1 MELIVDT
8 IWLKAPR
15 SSYGFDFRSCN
26 SFSVFS
32 CIKTM
37 ESPSTCR
44 NSYCRCVKLAC
55 IFVIVSSSNEISA
68 SWKHIANLIW
78 KRISRSRV
86 SKFILYPIDR
96 IRLIGRNQN
105 PFPSKDNVSCLDCF
119 HTWRNSRI
127 IIFIVV
133 IKYPS
138 PSAIRI
144 LKSCFRWHFNASF
157 FTLDKFSFVSD

>member
-1 MELIVDT
+1 MELIIYT
-8 IWLKAPR
+8 IRRKAP
-15 SSYGFDFRSCN
+15 SSCDGLHFRTCN
-26 SFSVFS
+26 SFSIFR

-37 ESPSTCR
+37 ESPSTSW
-44 NSYCRCVKLAC
+44 NSYCGCVKFAC
-55 IFVIVSSSNEISA
+55 IFVIVSSCNEISA
-68 SWKHIANLIW
+68 SWKHITNLVW

-86 SKFILYPIDR
+86 SKFILHSVDR
-96 IRLIGRNQN
+96 IRLISRNQN
-105 PFPSKDNVSCLDCF
+105 PSSSKENVSCPYCF

-127 IIFIVV
+127 IILIVV

-157 FTLDKFSFVSD
+157 FTLDKFSFISD

>member
-1 MELIVDT
+1 MELIIYT
-8 IWLKAPR
+8 IWRKAPR
-15 SSYGFDFRSCN
+15 ACDGLHFRTCN
-26 SFSVFS
+26 SFSVFIR
-32 CIKTM
+32 IKTM
-37 ESPSTCR
+37 EGPSTCR
-44 NSYCRCVKLAC
+44 NSYCGGVKFAC
-55 IFVIVSSSNEISA
+55 IFVIISSCNEISA

-133 IKYPS
+133 IKDPS

-144 LKSCFRWHFNASF
+144 FKSCFRWHFNASF
-157 FTLDKFSFVSD
+157 FTLDKFSCVRD